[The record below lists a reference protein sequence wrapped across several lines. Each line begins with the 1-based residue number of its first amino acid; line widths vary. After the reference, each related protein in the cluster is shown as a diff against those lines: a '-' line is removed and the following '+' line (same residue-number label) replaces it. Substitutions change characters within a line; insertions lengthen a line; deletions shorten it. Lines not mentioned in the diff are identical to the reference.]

1 MGIASIQKIT
11 DTREGNQF
19 PKETVPSYM
28 GKGLAL
34 STKEQHPDN
43 GQRRTEFVKENEEAP
58 ARKKKRGEGHISG
71 GVSKRRKRP
80 QFHMLLRSKVK
91 KNFQWM

>member
-19 PKETVPSYM
+19 PKEKVLSYM

-43 GQRRTEFVKENEEAP
+43 EQRRTEFVKENEEAP